1 MSILNPYEQVT
12 ILLHTDGKWYWVS
25 AHYQVSPSFAI
36 GGESKIYKT
45 KRGAIK
51 SAQKMLGDLLTEGA
65 SND

>member
-1 MSILNPYEQVT
+1 VSVPNPYEQVT
-12 ILLHTDGKWYWVS
+12 ILLHTDGKGYWIS

-51 SAQKMLGDLLTEGA
+51 SAQKILGDLLAIGA